1 VLWQARNL
9 PEGQDV
15 TEPDPERRLHPS
27 GRLIPD
33 ALDEAMVRAVVD
45 RFYFEARRDPVIG
58 PVFNRVIAEE
68 EWPAHLSKIA
78 DFWSSM
84 LLGTG
89 RYMGRPMPRHI
100 AIPELSDAHFARWL
114 TLFRMTVEEV
124 CPPDVAGLF
133 VERAETIGNNFR
145 VRIAQFRGEDIS
157 QMRRM
162 RAGPPPS
169 WTPK

>member
-1 VLWQARNL
+1 MDDS
-9 PEGQDV
+9 QD
-15 TEPDPERRLHPS
+15 RRLHPT

-33 ALDEAMVRAVVD
+33 GLDEAMVRAVVD
-45 RFYFEARRDPVIG
+45 GFYAKARADAVIG
-58 PVFNRVIAEE
+58 PVFNRVIPAD

-89 RYMGRPMPRHI
+89 RYMGRPMPKHF

-114 TLFRMTVEEV
+114 ALFRETAEEL
-124 CPPDVAGLF
+124 CPADIAALF

-145 VRIAQFRGEDIS
+145 VRIAQFRGEDVS

-162 RAGPPPS
+162 RAGPRIAP
-169 WTPK
+169 